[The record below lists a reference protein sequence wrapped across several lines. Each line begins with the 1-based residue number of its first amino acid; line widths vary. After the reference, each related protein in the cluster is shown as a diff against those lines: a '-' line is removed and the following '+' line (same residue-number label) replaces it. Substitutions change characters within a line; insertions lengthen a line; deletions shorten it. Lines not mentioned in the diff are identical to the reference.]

1 MARSEGEAKQ
11 GVSRRPSAPQNI
23 CLMVVGMHRSGT
35 SALARTM
42 SLLGADLPRTLMQGT
57 DANKASNAT
66 GHWESEAAARL
77 GDTILDSAGTDWRSP
92 EPVAASWYR
101 SARYAEMRDRAVAL
115 LQEEF
120 GGSPLFVFKDPR
132 VCKLL
137 PFWLDVLDRFGAAPK
152 VVSIIRSPLE
162 VAASLQVRNDLH
174 ISLGQILWLRY
185 VLDGEVASRTV
196 PRTFVSYDHLLS
208 DAGAVA
214 ARIGTAFDMIWPR
227 ASVKTDSAIAG
238 FLSKTHR
245 HHVREPDI
253 APGTAG
259 SLSSV
264 EAEVYSIFKRWAQDG
279 EASDDCPA
287 LDRSRAN
294 LDCAVALLGE
304 PLYVAMTQGA
314 QIKRLKSHDAER
326 SALLRAAEE
335 KAEALALSI
344 AAQGDAEQRQVAM
357 VAEMDALRERLA
369 SDDAQHSRSLTEYQD
384 ARIALARLEEKL
396 LASEA
401 ARTEAGHTLT
411 RLTAQIEDS
420 LVSQEVLRA
429 SLHAAEVHQVRVEMQ
444 LASAEAALQSQLDAI
459 SELQAARDNLRALE
473 QERDAFANIA
483 NQTAT
488 ERDAFAQAA
497 EMYAAERNSALAE
510 RDAFANAANQTAT
523 ERDAFAQAAEMYA
536 AERDSAVAERE
547 ALSIER
553 YAAAAERDTASANLS
568 KMQVRATELQHEL
581 SKQISIA
588 ADRQEAI
595 QHLRQDRARKVAER
609 DGRNKKL
616 LKQIDELQHQ
626 LSIAH
631 MQKLPVA
638 NAKSRQWSF
647 QRLIGLPRST
657 AAAKKAKRLAV
668 LRTSDL
674 FDPWWY
680 LAKYEDV
687 RSMNLDPADHYLD
700 HGGREGRSPG
710 PGFDSRWY
718 LEVNPD
724 VRESGE
730 NPLIHYLEHGRLE
743 GREIRSLGETKRQN
757 AFDSERAPLSPL
769 PAVTARVHTAPAS
782 ADRAPSRTSPPE
794 RPVEAASDSPWV
806 GRALSFATL
815 SQVADFDRPLPST
828 KNEPEGDDL
837 MIAGIT
843 VGRKASDILAGQNSA
858 EAACVWF
865 ARIGTLSVTR
875 QGIEAAAPDQPLEV
889 ALRRR
894 LCDDA
899 LSLEDMW
906 FDTPG
911 MLQLR
916 LHADSVESALFLRGF
931 QQDAEGHL
939 RPCGEA
945 VLTASGQ
952 IIAQLRLHAPWHPL
966 LLVVVDADNRIV
978 DSMLAPFPS
987 LYRGAPHFGEL
998 AAGSDDFAAMDA
1010 ARDLARHLLENYI
1023 SVTYRSSAFA
1033 ISTVTIDATSA
1044 NGTETSLSRQFL
1056 SWLVTSLGVRI
1067 ALDGRDDSDPAQAA
1081 FRADIAMIGEP
1092 KAARKDA
1099 STLSLP
1105 SNAIPTLTALFA
1117 RAGELADS
1125 ACHSIYMHATEPF
1138 ATYSLA
1144 HAVVPGTADS
1154 PRGPSLALPA
1164 TVIGGVDGGG
1174 RIDVPLALC
1183 WPPTPA
1189 TNAQAFYPSGT
1200 GRVAASGWHH
1210 TAPSSLAII
1219 IDCADAAVDL
1229 LPLLASIKQLVPDFD
1244 LERILLI
1251 NSVGREAISVDLGFD
1266 VQRMESKASSPVARY
1281 LEASRLCAADRLLL
1295 LDENVVLHDHR
1306 VGAALRDLCA
1316 TPGIGS
1322 ATCTLVSEIAGAKG
1336 TTSVQRT
1343 AGWIIMTDAQGGSY
1357 FAKPDLARHALAPL
1371 FPVVAPDLRCTMIDR
1386 LAFQERGEGANDE
1399 LSMGLAFH
1407 DADLAN
1413 ICLSF
1418 FTATCATTLLAH
1430 ADSEGRA
1437 IPPCALRLRSFAQ

>member
-1 MARSEGEAKQ
+1 MARSVGEAKQ
-11 GVSRRPSAPQNI
+11 GVSRRPSAPRNI

-137 PFWLDVLDRFGAAPK
+137 PFWLDVLDRFGATPK
-152 VVSIIRSPLE
+152 IVSIIRSPLE

-196 PRTFVSYDHLLS
+196 PRMFLSYDHLLG

-214 ARIGTAFDMIWPR
+214 TRISTAFDMIWPR

-253 APGTAG
+253 AAGTAG
-259 SLSSV
+259 SLLSV

-279 EASDDCPA
+279 EASNDYLA

-294 LDCAVALLGE
+294 LDRAVALLGE

-314 QIKRLKSHDAER
+314 QIKRLKSHDSER
-326 SALLRAAEE
+326 NTLLKAAEE
-335 KAEALALSI
+335 KAGALALSI
-344 AAQGDAEQRQVAM
+344 AAQGDAEQRQAAM

-369 SDDAQHSRSLTEYQD
+369 SGDAQYSRRLTEYQE

-411 RLTAQIEDS
+411 RLTTQIEDS
-420 LVSQEVLRA
+420 LVSHEALRA
-429 SLHAAEVHQVRVEMQ
+429 SLHAAEVHQVRIEMQ
-444 LASAEAALQSQLDAI
+444 LASAEAALQSQRDVI
-459 SELQAARDNLRALE
+459 SELQAARDSLRALE
-473 QERDAFANIA
+473 QERDAFA
-483 NQTAT
+483 
-488 ERDAFAQAA
+488 QAA
-497 EMYAAERNSALAE
+497 DRYV
-510 RDAFANAANQTAT
+510 
-523 ERDAFAQAAEMYA
+523 
-536 AERDSAVAERE
+536 AERDSAVAGRE

-553 YAAAAERDTASANLS
+553 YAVAAERDTAFADLQ
-568 KMQVRATELQHEL
+568 KMQVRTTELQHEL

-631 MQKLPVA
+631 MHKLPVA
-638 NAKSRQWSF
+638 SAKSRQWSF
-647 QRLIGLPRST
+647 QRLIGLPRSK

-668 LRTSDL
+668 LRASDL
-674 FDPWWY
+674 FAPLWY

-700 HGGREGRSPG
+700 HGGHEGRSPG

-718 LEVNPD
+718 LEANPD

-730 NPLIHYLEHGRLE
+730 NPLVHYLEHGRLE
-743 GREIRSLGETKRQN
+743 GREIRSLDETKRQN
-757 AFDSERAPLSPL
+757 AFGSERAPLSPR
-769 PAVTARVHTAPAS
+769 PAVPARVQTAN
-782 ADRAPSRTSPPE
+782 ADRTPRHTSPPE
-794 RPVEAASDSPWV
+794 GQVDAKSDSPWT

-828 KNEPEGDDL
+828 REEPEQDDF
-837 MIAGIT
+837 MIAAVT
-843 VGRKASDILAGQNSA
+843 VGRKASNILAGQNSA

-865 ARIGTLSVTR
+865 AWIGTLSPAQ
-875 QGIEAAAPDQPLEV
+875 QGTEAAAPDQPLEI

-916 LHADSVESALFLRGF
+916 LHAVSVESALFLRGF
-931 QQDAEGHL
+931 QLDGEGHL

-945 VLTASGQ
+945 ALTASGQ
-952 IIAQLRLHAPWHPL
+952 TIAQLRLHAPWHPL
-966 LLVVVDADNRIV
+966 LLVVVDDDNRIV

-998 AAGSDDFAAMDA
+998 AAGTGDFAAMDA
-1010 ARDLARHLLENYI
+1010 ARNLARDLLEKYI
-1023 SVTYRSSAFA
+1023 SVTSRSSAFA
-1033 ISTVTIDATSA
+1033 VSTVIIDTIGA
-1044 NGTETSLSRQFL
+1044 NGSETALSRQFL

-1067 ALDGRDDSDPAQAA
+1067 ALEGRNDSDPAQAA
-1081 FRADIAMIGEP
+1081 FRADIAIIGEP

-1099 STLSLP
+1099 LTLSLP
-1105 SNAIPTLTALFA
+1105 ANAIPTLTALFA
-1117 RAGELADS
+1117 RAGELTDR
-1125 ACHSIYMHATEPF
+1125 ACHSIYMDATKPF

-1144 HAVVPGTADS
+1144 HALVSGTAES

-1164 TVIGGVDGGG
+1164 TVIGGVGDGG
-1174 RIDVPLALC
+1174 RSDVPLALC

-1189 TNAQAFYPSGT
+1189 TNAQAFYPAGT
-1200 GRVAASGWHH
+1200 GWVAASRSHH
-1210 TAPSSLAII
+1210 SAPSSLAII

-1229 LPLLASIKQLVPDFD
+1229 LPLLTSIKQLAPDFD
-1244 LERILLI
+1244 FERILLI
-1251 NSVGREAISVDLGFD
+1251 NAAGREAISVELGCD
-1266 VQRMESKASSPVARY
+1266 VRCVESKASSPVARY

-1322 ATCTLVSEIAGAKG
+1322 ASCTLVSEVAGAKG
-1336 TTSVQRT
+1336 TTIVQRT
-1343 AGWIIMTDAQGGSY
+1343 AGWINVADAQGGSY
-1357 FAKPDLARHALAPL
+1357 FAKPNLARHALAPL

-1386 LAFQERGEGANDE
+1386 IAFQKRGEGVNDE

-1418 FTATCATTLLAH
+1418 FTATCTTTSLAH
-1430 ADSEGRA
+1430 ADPEGRP
-1437 IPPCALRLRSFAQ
+1437 IPPRALRLQSFAQ